1 MPEIRVLIVDDEEDM
16 RALVRAT
23 IELAGP
29 DVAIDEAVSGA
40 DAIARLEADR
50 PEVVVLDH
58 RMPGFSGLETAK
70 RIRTQEKA
78 RQGTRHTPII
88 FISAYDMPQ
97 FSPEQAY
104 TLGAV
109 DYLIKPVVPS
119 ILKSKVAVFVQ
130 LKRQAELLEAKN
142 IELNAIIEELE
153 SFFRALYGPVPFRLE
168 RRGEP
173 RERFRVAVKTERPL
187 DVGDVQEP

>member
-1 MPEIRVLIVDDEEDM
+1 MAEIRVLIVDDEEDM

-70 RIRTQEKA
+70 RILAQHPTQHVVLF
-78 RQGTRHTPII
+78 T
-88 FISAYDMPQ
+88 AYPDR
-97 FSPEQAY
+97 ALL
-104 TLGAV
+104 T
-109 DYLIKPVVPS
+109 
-119 ILKSKVAVFVQ
+119 
-130 LKRQAELLEAKN
+130 QAEAIGVRACLSKN
-142 IELNAIIEELE
+142 DL
-153 SFFRALYGPVPFRLE
+153 RRLPGLIGKLAAAG
-168 RRGEP
+168 R
-173 RERFRVAVKTERPL
+173 
-187 DVGDVQEP
+187 